1 MEFVN
6 QSSNSKVFNPVIYTV
21 LANNIFL
28 HIALYR
34 FTFTKLTTTD
44 RKKKMYPFGK
54 LLRSYKFMKRIVS
67 EDGLC
72 RIDTNKGR
80 RKERGT
86 IRVFVRARERER
98 EREFDSRLE

>member
-6 QSSNSKVFNPVIYTV
+6 QSSSSRVFNPVKYTV
-21 LANNIFL
+21 LANDIFL

-44 RKKKMYPFGK
+44 RKKKMRP
-54 LLRSYKFMKRIVS
+54 LRSYKFVKRIVS

-72 RIDTNKGR
+72 RIDTNKGK

-86 IRVFVRARERER
+86 IRMFVRRR